1 MERRRKE
8 KEEGEGGKR
17 KGEKKRWKRWGEGG
31 GGGRDEKYRVEM
43 REEGDKEMK
52 NGSGGTS
59 SALGWHTLHSTV
71 SPMCYSA
78 IPRSKLHRPP
88 FCMNPD
94 TVLGE
99 VMPSSLWSYLHDE
112 WHVHS
117 QLLLLQKL
125 SY

>member
-8 KEEGEGGKR
+8 KEE
-17 KGEKKRWKRWGEGG
+17 
-31 GGGRDEKYRVEM
+31 RDEKYRVEM
-43 REEGDKEMK
+43 REEGDEEIK

-59 SALGWHTLHSTV
+59 SALGSQSLKKGWNSHIGIHTLHSTV

-94 TVLGE
+94 SVLGE